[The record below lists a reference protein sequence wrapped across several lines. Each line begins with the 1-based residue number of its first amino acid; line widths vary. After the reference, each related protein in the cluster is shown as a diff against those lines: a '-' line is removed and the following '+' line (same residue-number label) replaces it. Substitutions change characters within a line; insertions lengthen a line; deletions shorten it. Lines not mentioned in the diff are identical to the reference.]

1 MILSAVSLWKKF
13 DMSNP
18 LQPSEWGY
26 EEDKEAGM
34 RFWNVTYAGHK
45 TEDGSVRVFAKFG
58 KPASGEKFPAV
69 LLLPDAGKEL
79 DQELLYY
86 FIDKGYAVL
95 MPDYSGETDG
105 APPRT
110 RCIRNRSLMPITDNV
125 RDSIPSKPR
134 RTKPAGSNGS
144 TSLSIP
150 WNISNSG
157 RIFRGSEWWASA
169 RAGRSRGKRCFL
181 PTSDAASP
189 STRRGGVRTETSANS
204 RITPRAI

>member
-105 APPRT
+105 SAAPHTGQITWIIVVSFQGCTASLHLPCMM
-110 RCIRNRSLMPITDNV
+110 RCCPLQ
-125 RDSIPSKPR
+125 
-134 RTKPAGSNGS
+134 
-144 TSLSIP
+144 
-150 WNISNSG
+150 
-157 RIFRGSEWWASA
+157 
-169 RAGRSRGKRCFL
+169 
-181 PTSDAASP
+181 
-189 STRRGGVRTETSANS
+189 
-204 RITPRAI
+204 